1 MGRITGSGKSGGL
14 YGGHF
19 EINGIRKKFKFEGQ
33 YVKADD
39 ATKKAKEYRRKGYY
53 ARVMKFSTFNNRK
66 FPKSAFLYIRK
77 K

>member
-1 MGRITGSGKSGGL
+1 MGKITGNPKSGGL

-19 EINGIRKKFKFEGQ
+19 EVNGLRKKFKYAGQ
-33 YVKADD
+33 FSKADD

-53 ARVMKFSTFNNRK
+53 ARVMKWSTYTNRK
-66 FPKSAFLYIRK
+66 FPQSAFLYIRK